1 MQVTLKL
8 YAWLTDY
15 LPPEGRKTNR
25 VSLHLQDG
33 ATVTEVLSQQM
44 LPAQHC
50 HLVLING
57 TFVPPSERASHSL
70 KDGDVLA
77 IWPPVAGG

>member
-8 YAWLTDY
+8 YAWLTEY
-15 LPPEGRKTNR
+15 LPPEARKDNR
-25 VSLHLQDG
+25 VSLQFHDG
-33 ATVTEVLSQQM
+33 VTVTEVLSRQL

-57 TFVPPSERASHSL
+57 TFVPPSERATHPL